1 MSVIRA
7 ALRMGPRRFARRCWT
22 GARQI
27 ASTTAHAISP
37 RNGRTIWKAR

>member
-1 MSVIRA
+1 MAPKR
-7 ALRMGPRRFARRCWT
+7 LARRAWA

-37 RNGRTIWKAR
+37 RNGRTIWKARYAMSSTAP